1 MIEEQTRIIAE
12 AQAAR
17 TMQTTLSENTMVV
30 CKAINLEIPAE
41 IASSAKEQSSEM
53 PKVQNDSTP
62 HRVPK
67 PPGQ

>member
-12 AQAAR
+12 AQAAK

-41 IASSAKEQSSEM
+41 IASTAKEQSSEM
-53 PKVQNDSTP
+53 PKV
-62 HRVPK
+62 
-67 PPGQ
+67 